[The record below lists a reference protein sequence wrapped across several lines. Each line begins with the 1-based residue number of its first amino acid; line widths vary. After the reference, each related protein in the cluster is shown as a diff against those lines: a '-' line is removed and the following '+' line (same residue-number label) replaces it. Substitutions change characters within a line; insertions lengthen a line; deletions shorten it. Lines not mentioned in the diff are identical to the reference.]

1 MNLTLYV
8 YGDTTM
14 FYNVL
19 NAVAMV
25 FNSSM
30 FNLSSGAGAFLIGG
44 LVSLIFLLVQT
55 ISHPSSS
62 TFRPANLLFL
72 FLFFFAGVNVRS
84 TVNIEDIFTGTVS
97 SVSNI
102 PIFLSAPAGIISA
115 AANGLTTNIETAF
128 NTPAPGSLFHSLS
141 LGAEGFEN
149 PLRLLMALRCNS
161 GSTLAEKNCPARSFP
176 YVAHSLQLF
185 MVYCA
190 IPNPSF
196 AQSNFE
202 TSTNIVGYLT
212 TLPNLGGLTTYYS
225 TAYPQGV
232 GMDCVTAANDISND
246 VANMFTG
253 VNLKTVN
260 NIVFQNMISSE
271 PGETNPNTWG
281 LWGTGDVASS
291 YNNIMNGSSSQMAA
305 QGAQAY
311 MTNQIFMDSL
321 DNTWKCSSSMGSNS
335 EFNLCIDSVMQRD
348 ALEKMKV
355 DDSAA
360 GSIFARTMF
369 PTMNLL
375 LMLFYGFSPLV
386 ALVAMMRMGDGG
398 GLKIIGSY
406 FLFGAWTQSWTPVAA
421 IINYYTQMLAG
432 QAAWA
437 AGLTANGLVIQNEHM
452 FYDALSMKIS
462 LGANML
468 AATPMLTM
476 ALLSGSMFDITSAVS
491 AIAGKDK
498 VDENLA
504 APSLAQGN
512 AVTML
517 GAANQKPVFNTDRTN
532 VLGEGGQPGMDTLN
546 MQTGSLAEASV
557 QHSASQVNQAAEQA
571 AVEVGHAISTSSKT
585 SDVVAHAAQR
595 GQEVRNS
602 HSQAAKAMTSMVDR
616 LGDSVGLSSAQ
627 KDQVLGAVTTAA
639 NGGMLGTELVGY
651 AAGVVGAIG
660 GAVFGEGIG
669 AIPGYEIGKKVGQEI
684 GENIFGG
691 GKDAAGNPKKGIL
704 TVNGSVKSSSD
715 SSGSRSKDLKVAM
728 DEQIGRERDYT
739 ATHQQSAFAGVTD
752 TTTHST
758 GHESGTTDN
767 KALKQA
773 ISATQTAA
781 TQYQAAVARKNS
793 IGSGVSVNGEQLVA
807 NVIHDGNLQSAIRN
821 DRTAM
826 RAKAYAVNKDGK
838 LLDPV
843 AKQRFEQQNQ
853 MAAAIQKQFGL
864 TDDTTTEA
872 RLAAWAVAG
881 TRLDPDGDMAQALDQ
896 HFNGAT
902 TSYGMSD
909 EGRAIE
915 GQVGA
920 VGSSVGDTVAGAVSP
935 TASTKPDHGSSG
947 SGHGHGHG
955 GGHHKAAGTA
965 PAPNDLTPPDV
976 PTATGDPEMPTA
988 PTMTPADRAAAEADH
1003 KRLAAEA
1010 AESAKHEHQ
1019 GEVAPTPMVSPITIG
1034 MRAAEALSPNTV
1046 VPKDGSSFDSEK

>member
-1 MNLTLYV
+1 MNFTLYT
-8 YGDTTM
+8 YGDTFM

-30 FNLSSGAGAFLIGG
+30 FNPSSGAGAFLLGG
-44 LVSLIFLLVQT
+44 LVSLVFLLVQT
-55 ISHPSSS
+55 IAHPSSS
-62 TFRPANLLFL
+62 TFRPSNLLFL
-72 FLFFFAGVNVRS
+72 FLFFFAGVNVKS
-84 TVNIEDIFTGTVS
+84 TVQIEDIFTGTVS
-97 SVSNI
+97 SVSNV

-128 NTPAPGSLFHSLS
+128 NTPAPGSSFSSIS
-141 LGAEGFEN
+141 LGTEGFEN
-149 PLRLLMALRCNS
+149 PLRLLMSLRCNS
-161 GSTLAEKNCPARSFP
+161 GSSLAEKNCPARSFP
-176 YVAHSLQLF
+176 YVTRSLQLF
-185 MVYCA
+185 LLYCA

-196 AQSNFE
+196 SQMGLE

-212 TLPNLGGLTTYYS
+212 TLPGLGGLTTYYS
-225 TAYPQGV
+225 TTYPQGT
-232 GMDCVTAANDISND
+232 GMDCSTAASTISSD
-246 VANMFTG
+246 VANMFSG
-253 VNLKTVN
+253 ANLTTVDH
-260 NIVFQNMISSE
+260 IVYQNLIGAE
-271 PGETNPNTWG
+271 TGETNPATWG
-281 LWGTGDVASS
+281 MWKTSDVAYSFNS
-291 YNNIMNGSSSQMAA
+291 IMNGSSSQMAA
-305 QGAQAY
+305 QGSQNY
-311 MTNQIFMDSL
+311 MTNEIFMDAV
-321 DNTWKCSSSMGSNS
+321 DNTWKCSSSTGSIN
-335 EFNLCIDSVMQRD
+335 EFNTCIDGITQRD

-369 PTMNLL
+369 PAMNLL

-421 IINYYTQMLAG
+421 IINYYMQMLAG

-437 AGLTANGLVIQNEHM
+437 AGQTANGLVIQNEHM
-452 FYDALSMKIS
+452 FYDALALKIA

-468 AATPMLTM
+468 AATPILTM
-476 ALLSGSMFDITSAVS
+476 ALLSGSMFAMTGAVS

-498 VDENLA
+498 VDESLA

-512 AVTML
+512 AVTQV
-517 GAANQKPVFNTDRTN
+517 GAANRKPVGNDDRTD
-532 VLGEGGQPGMDTLN
+532 VLGLGAKPGMDTLN

-557 QHSASQVNQAAEQA
+557 QHSASQVKQTAEQA

-585 SDVVAHAAQR
+585 SDVVAHAARR

-602 HSQAAKAMTSMVDR
+602 HSQSAKAMTSMVDR

-627 KDQVLGAVTTAA
+627 KDQVLGAVSTAA
-639 NGGMLGTELVGY
+639 NGGMLGAELVGY
-651 AAGVVGAIG
+651 AGGIIGAIG
-660 GAVFGEGIG
+660 GGVPSGGIG
-669 AIPGYEIGKKVGQEI
+669 AVPGAFAGYEVGKKI
-684 GENIFGG
+684 GETIFGG
-691 GKDAAGNPKKGIL
+691 GKDADGKPHKGIL
-704 TVNGSVKSSSD
+704 SVSGSVTSQSD
-715 SSGSRSKDLKVAM
+715 SSGTRGKDLKLAM

-821 DRTAM
+821 DMTEM
-826 RAKAYAVNKDGK
+826 GAKGNATDKDGK
-838 LLDPV
+838 WVDPV
-843 AKQRFEQQNQ
+843 AHKRFEQQSQ

-864 TDDTTTEA
+864 TDDPTEA

-896 HFNGAT
+896 HFNGVT

-909 EGRAIE
+909 EGRAIK

-920 VGSSVGDTVAGAVSP
+920 VGSSVADTVAGAVSP
-935 TASTKPDHGSSG
+935 TAPHGSSG
-947 SGHGHGHG
+947 SGHGHG
-955 GGHHKAAGTA
+955 GHHKAAGTA
-965 PAPNDLTPPDV
+965 TPAHNDDLTPPEV
-976 PTATGDPEMPTA
+976 PTAQGGDPAMPNA
-988 PTMTPADRAAAEADH
+988 PTMTSDDRAATEADH

-1010 AESAKHEHQ
+1010 ADRAKSEGQ
-1019 GEVAPTPMVSPITIG
+1019 GKVAPTKFVSPMTG
-1034 MRAAEALSPNTV
+1034 AMNLAERVSPNTV
-1046 VPKDGSSFDSEK
+1046 VPKDGNPFDSGK